1 MFTGRTGIWSPELR
15 AGDPA
20 AISEAAGELDQ
31 HGWGTLWIPGLGGG
45 DVLRDAERLLRATE
59 NAAVAT
65 GVVSIWRYRAAEL
78 AVGHARLRS
87 TYDHRFLL
95 GLGVSD
101 AAAARDV
108 GAVYRPLAALGAY
121 LDELDRAL
129 DPLPA
134 DERIVAALGPKLTE
148 LAGRRS
154 AGTHPFMVTPGYTAR
169 ARALLGPEPMLA
181 PYQAVV
187 VEPDPARARAM
198 ARAFLGPFVAMGH
211 YARNLLRQ
219 GFTEQDLAGG
229 GSDRLIDAVV
239 AWGDVESI
247 GKRVRAHH
255 DAGAD
260 HVALHV
266 ITDHPGL
273 PLVEWR
279 QLATLA
285 Q

>member
-1 MFTGRTGIWSPELR
+1 MITGRVGIWSPELR
-15 AGDPA
+15 TEDPA
-20 AISEAAGELDQ
+20 AISDAAAELDW

-45 DVLRDAERLLRATE
+45 DILRDSERLLQVTD

-78 AVGHARLRS
+78 AAGHARLQSAYER
-87 TYDHRFLL
+87 RFLL

-101 AAAARDV
+101 AAAARDA
-108 GAVYRPLAALGAY
+108 GEAHRPLAALGAY
-121 LDELDRAL
+121 LDELDRAA

-134 DERIVAALGPKLTE
+134 DERIVAALGPKMTE

-154 AGTHPFMVTPGYTAR
+154 AGTHPFMVPPDYTAS
-169 ARALLGPEPMLA
+169 ARALLGAQPLLA

-187 VEPDPARARAM
+187 VERDPARARGM
-198 ARAFLGPFVAMGH
+198 ARAFLGPFVGMGH
-211 YARNLLRQ
+211 YTRNLLRQ

-239 AWGDVESI
+239 AWGDVDSI
-247 GKRVRAHH
+247 GERVRAHH

-266 ITDHPGL
+266 ITDRPGL
-273 PLVEWR
+273 PLAEWR
-279 QLATLA
+279 RLAPLA
-285 Q
+285 R

>member
-1 MFTGRTGIWSPELR
+1 MITGRVGIWSPELR
-15 AGDPA
+15 TEDPA
-20 AISEAAGELDQ
+20 AISEAAAELDR

-45 DVLRDAERLLRATE
+45 DILRDAERLLRATE

-78 AVGHARLRS
+78 ATGHARLRNA
-87 TYDHRFLL
+87 YKHRFLL

-108 GAVYRPLAALGAY
+108 GEAYRPLATLGAY
-121 LDELDRAL
+121 LDELDQGP

-134 DERIVAALGPKLTE
+134 AERIVAALGPRMTE

-154 AGTHPFMVTPGYTAR
+154 AGTHPFMVTPAYTAS
-169 ARALLGPEPMLA
+169 ARALLGAGPLLA

-187 VEPDPARARAM
+187 VEPDPVRARAM
-198 ARAFLGPFVAMGH
+198 ARAFLGPFVGMGH
-211 YARNLLRQ
+211 YLRNLLRQ

-247 GKRVRAHH
+247 SERVRAQHE
-255 DAGAD
+255 AGAD

-266 ITDHPGL
+266 ITDDPGL
-273 PLVEWR
+273 PLAEWR
-279 QLATLA
+279 QLAPLA
-285 Q
+285 R